1 MENILLREN
10 KTGKSMMD
18 CYFYILY
25 KKRKYRSHRE
35 KAQTHLI
42 DCPICEK
49 EKGKKVFFFPN
60 KSSVNRNIK
69 GKGF

>member
-25 KKRKYRSHRE
+25 KKGKIGPTE
-35 KAQTHLI
+35 KKLKHI
-42 DCPICEK
+42 
-49 EKGKKVFFFPN
+49 
-60 KSSVNRNIK
+60 
-69 GKGF
+69 

>member
-25 KKRKYRSHRE
+25 KK
-35 KAQTHLI
+35 
-42 DCPICEK
+42 K
-49 EKGKKVFFFPN
+49 EKIGLTEKKL
-60 KSSVNRNIK
+60 KHI
-69 GKGF
+69 